1 MDSLDNF
8 LAFFADMASWQKL
21 AWLLTVLVF
30 CWVLER
36 LVPLADLK
44 YRKWKHAGVNF
55 VFLGFTMV
63 INFAFGFLILMVCGW
78 TGTAD
83 FGLLAMLDLPTWG
96 ALLVTVLALDF
107 FAQYVSHYMLHH
119 IPVLF
124 KFHRI
129 HHSDTKVDATT
140 GTRHHPGDFV
150 VREIMSVF
158 VVLLLGAPLSFYV
171 FYRMLTVF
179 FGYTSHA
186 NIKFPRVLDRTL
198 GWILITPNIH
208 KFHHHEEQ
216 HWTDTNFGNIFS
228 FWDRIFGTLV
238 IDDPNKVVYGLDI
251 MDGSR
256 DEDIGYQLKS
266 PFDSRIQSPKSAE
279 Q

>member
-1 MDSLDNF
+1 MNSLDNF
-8 LAFFADMASWQKL
+8 LAFFADLASWQKFV
-21 AWLLTVLVF
+21 WLLCVLTF
-30 CWVLER
+30 CWILER

-55 VFLGFTMV
+55 VFLAFTAV
-63 INFAFGFLILMVCGW
+63 INFAFGILILQVCGW
-78 TGTAD
+78 TEAAD
-83 FGLLAMLDLPTWG
+83 FGLLALLDLPTWA
-96 ALLVTVLALDF
+96 ALLVTVMALDF

-119 IPVLF
+119 VPILF

-150 VREIMSVF
+150 VREIMSLG
-158 VVLLLGAPLSFYV
+158 VVLLLGAPLAFYM
-171 FYRMLTVF
+171 FYRMATIF

-186 NIKFPRVLDRTL
+186 NFKFPRALDTTL
-198 GWILITPNIH
+198 GWVFITPNIH

-256 DEDIGYQLKS
+256 DEDIGYQLTS
-266 PFDSRIQSPKSAE
+266 PFDSSIQSPSSND
-279 Q
+279 